1 MSRAAWVGK
10 DSQVFLR
17 VATGSL
23 EEVQAE
29 TQTCTEP
36 TCYFHESTFSD
47 PDTLLVERCQDLV
60 YGDPGHTKTLKQCD
74 DIVAFPPCEYPCI
87 IPECKA

>member
-1 MSRAAWVGK
+1 MSRAAWVGN

-23 EEVQAE
+23 KEVQAE
-29 TQTCTEP
+29 TQICTEP

-47 PDTLLVERCQDLV
+47 PDTLLVERCQDID
-60 YGDPGHTKTLKQCD
+60 YGNNETLKQCD
-74 DIVAFPPCEYPCI
+74 DIVASPPCEYPCTM
-87 IPECKA
+87 PEYKT